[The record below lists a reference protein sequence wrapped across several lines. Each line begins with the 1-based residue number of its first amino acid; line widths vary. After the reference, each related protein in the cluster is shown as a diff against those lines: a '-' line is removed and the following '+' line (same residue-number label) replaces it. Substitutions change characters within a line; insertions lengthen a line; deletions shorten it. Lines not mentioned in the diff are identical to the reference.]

1 MGSVGGISDR
11 MDRDEA
17 RGIHKAIKAA
27 GSELAL
33 AYKAGVS
40 LAVVYK
46 WRNAGGVLMTAH
58 ADKVSQV
65 TGVPIAEL
73 VPSIKVATPD
83 PEDAGQRNRRG
94 RPRKGAKMTAT
105 YPASR
110 RVLSIGNPATAIAVG
125 QN

>member
-1 MGSVGGISDR
+1 MER
-11 MDRDEA
+11 TET

-46 WRNAGGVLMTAH
+46 WKNAGGVLMTAH
-58 ADKVSQV
+58 ADHVSQV

-73 VPSIKVATPD
+73 VPHLKPSSAPD
-83 PEDAGQRNRRG
+83 DDTQRRRRG
-94 RPRKGAKMTAT
+94 RPQKGAKMSAT

-110 RVLSIGNPATAIAVG
+110 RVLSLGNPATALAVG